1 MQRILFLDRDGT
13 LVLEPS
19 DYLINAFEKIEF
31 YPGVIYWLG
40 RIVREMDYALVMV
53 TNQDGLGAER
63 LPEQLFWPPHD
74 FIIRV
79 FAGEGIHF
87 KEVHIDRT
95 YASQQAPTR
104 KPGTGMLTHFMDGS
118 YDLARSFVIGDRLT
132 DIELARNL
140 GAKGIWLKQDAGLG
154 ASEISGN
161 KEELIAS
168 IALTTKRWEDI
179 YHFLAAEEPKP
190 VGMRR

>member
-19 DYLINAFEKIEF
+19 DYLVNTFEKIEF
-31 YPGVIYWLG
+31 YPGVFYWLG

-53 TNQDGLGAER
+53 TNQDGLGADR
-63 LPEQLFWPPHD
+63 LPEHLFWPPHD

-132 DIELARNL
+132 DMELARNL
-140 GAKGIWLKQDAGLG
+140 GAKGIWLKQDAALG
-154 ASEISGN
+154 ASEISGS
-161 KEELIAS
+161 KEDLIAS
-168 IALTTKRWEDI
+168 IALSTKRWEDI
-179 YHFLAAEEPKP
+179 YHFLAAEEPIP
-190 VGMRR
+190 VGMR

>member
-13 LVLEPS
+13 LVLEPQ
-19 DYLINAFEKIEF
+19 DYLVNAFEKIEF

-74 FIIRV
+74 LIIRV

-140 GAKGIWLKQDAGLG
+140 GTKGIWLKQDAALG

-190 VGMRR
+190 AGMR